1 MSYSKREAVEQRR
14 RNWRIILGTIIVITI
29 PFYCVGVFL
38 WGTAPQRN
46 LTPTPAATL
55 TQPPLATQGPIIVT
69 ATSQGIP
76 TITPLALTVFPTVPG
91 GDFPTFVFPT
101 TIPTVIIPTRVLSP
115 TPTLFVPTNPPP
127 PTSPPQPTQAPPPT
141 QSPVTQTPIPFDTL
155 PP

>member
-46 LTPTPAATL
+46 ATPTPTVTILA
-55 TQPPLATQGPIIVT
+55 PPVTQGPIIVT
-69 ATSQGIP
+69 ATSQGVP
-76 TITPLALTVFPTVPG
+76 TITPLALTVFPTIPTSI
-91 GDFPTFVFPT
+91 FPTFVFPT
-101 TIPTVIIPTRVLSP
+101 AIPTVILSTRVLSP
-115 TPTLFVPTNPPP
+115 TPTVAIPTQPPP

-141 QSPVTQTPIPFDTL
+141 QSPITQTPIPFDTL